1 MTSGIGVVVDQKTL
15 RERFNKEPM
24 DVFLDLLRDA
34 GEPIT
39 AKKAMDT
46 LIEAGLPKPLVAKQW
61 KSAQKYIIRYHPH
74 VVRPTIR
81 KYQWSEKPVAPDE
94 ALGRMLEVLAT
105 ESPSKVKLRDEL
117 SEVIRAG
124 LKAAGGPAVIVERV
138 QTRVQQLSLEVVG
151 RPGDEVKFDPLSHA
165 AIGQSP
171 DVGSPVTIVRPGYSR
186 RTGGQAEIIE
196 KALVARE

>member
-61 KSAQKYIIRYHPH
+61 KSAQKYIIRYHRH
-74 VVRPTIR
+74 VVRPSIR
-81 KYQWSEKPVAPDE
+81 KYQWSEKHVAPDE
-94 ALGRMLEVLAT
+94 AL
-105 ESPSKVKLRDEL
+105 
-117 SEVIRAG
+117 
-124 LKAAGGPAVIVERV
+124 
-138 QTRVQQLSLEVVG
+138 
-151 RPGDEVKFDPLSHA
+151 
-165 AIGQSP
+165 GQSP